1 MLAPLSA
8 SDVGDRVQDKVAGT
22 LGQVTATVPVNPLT
36 GASVNVNVV
45 DPPDELIV
53 RVVGETL
60 TEKSIPVPESFTDC
74 GLPLALSEM
83 LSEAPRVPAA
93 DGVNVIAIVQLP
105 PAATEEPQVLF
116 SVKSAGSA
124 PMKAMV
130 VMLKAALPV
139 LFRLTT

>member
-1 MLAPLSA
+1 MTVAVDVLLAPLSA

-74 GLPLALSEM
+74 GLPLALSVME
-83 LSEAPRVPAA
+83 SVPVRVPVAV
-93 DGVNVIAIVQLP
+93 GVNV
-105 PAATEEPQVLF
+105 T
-116 SVKSAGSA
+116 
-124 PMKAMV
+124 
-130 VMLKAALPV
+130 
-139 LFRLTT
+139 